1 MLKATI
7 HSEDIISFH
16 IYAPKNIA
24 TIFMHQSSTHK
35 RQRAEPI
42 IIVDINAPL

>member
-7 HSEDIISFH
+7 HSEDITSFH

-24 TIFMHQSSTHK
+24 TIFMYQSSRQK
-35 RQRAEPI
+35 RQRAEPTLSI
-42 IIVDINAPL
+42 SKSKRQ